1 MTTSLYD
8 LTISSSTGESINLG
22 KFQGKPLLII
32 NTASHCKFTPQY
44 EDLQDLWLY
53 FRNWDLNIIAIPSG
67 DFGNQ
72 EFETNEEIRN
82 FCLKRYRIDFILAQK
97 SHVKGKQAIPLFQ
110 WLNKTGGYI
119 SKPRWNFYKYIISRQ
134 GKLSSWYSCLTRP
147 SSKRFINAVERV
159 AYDL

>member
-53 FRNWDLNIIAIPSG
+53 FKNWDLNIIAIPSG
-67 DFGNQ
+67 ISPKKLGMVYNRPNTI
-72 EFETNEEIRN
+72 ET
-82 FCLKRYRIDFILAQK
+82 
-97 SHVKGKQAIPLFQ
+97 
-110 WLNKTGGYI
+110 
-119 SKPRWNFYKYIISRQ
+119 IISRYFHI
-134 GKLSSWYSCLTRP
+134 G
-147 SSKRFINAVERV
+147 
-159 AYDL
+159 